1 LKTRKKRANET
12 KKSSANALQKLLC
25 LLRRRNIYG
34 LIKNTGHRYPGQI
47 YNWRR
52 QYNRLSEKQVNSIKG
67 VDYSKDE
74 SEELRKL
81 RREIVDLKEEN
92 EFLKKTTAYFSKPNW

>member
-1 LKTRKKRANET
+1 M
-12 KKSSANALQKLLC
+12 
-25 LLRRRNIYG
+25 
-34 LIKNTGHRYPGQI
+34 
-47 YNWRR
+47 
-52 QYNRLSEKQVNSIKG
+52 KG

-92 EFLKKTTAYFSKPNW
+92 EFLKKATAYFSKPNW